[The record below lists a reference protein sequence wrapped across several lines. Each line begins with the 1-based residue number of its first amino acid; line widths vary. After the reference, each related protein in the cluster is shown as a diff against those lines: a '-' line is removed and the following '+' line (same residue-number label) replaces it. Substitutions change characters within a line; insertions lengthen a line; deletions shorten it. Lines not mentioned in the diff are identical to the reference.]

1 MQVQYALLYQTTV
14 TELAPYIILKP
25 NRLVGVVVKDVVIT
39 AGRGGSRGGMWGMH
53 SLPAIFKH
61 VFDEYNTIFL

>member
-14 TELAPYIILKP
+14 TEFAPYIILKP

-39 AGRGGSRGGMWGMH
+39 AGRGGSRGGDVGNAFSANH
-53 SLPAIFKH
+53 FQTC
-61 VFDEYNTIFL
+61 F